1 LQPFLENIHEVGDE
15 VYFMCNGK
23 IYKIAMHADEMQEG
37 DLDDLKQNLEAQ
49 VEAEAQVIYL

>member
-1 LQPFLENIHEVGDE
+1 
-15 VYFMCNGK
+15 MCNGK